1 MGIAIGLG
9 LSVFPF
15 ETAKAFWRW
24 VALCEDSAVDSIW
37 QTDRLVSREPML
49 ECMSTMAALAGGT
62 TRLKFGMNVASV
74 GLRDPLLLAKQ
85 CATIDVLSEG
95 RLLPAF
101 GLGHVLAPDWQATGR
116 PTKGRGKRSDEAL
129 EIIGRLWH
137 EEKVDFHGEFFTL
150 EGATIAPRPV
160 QKRLPLWLGG
170 SSEAAVRRTARF
182 GTGWLAGLETPDQV
196 APVVRAIKAAAKA
209 AGRRIDDEHY
219 GAGIPFRFGSWD
231 EPAVKRQA
239 ESYAKRFKR
248 DPSAYF
254 AVGDTEAIIA
264 CLRAYVGAGVS
275 KFVLRPLAG
284 GDDIMAQTQ
293 RLIDE
298 VLPAIPT
305 LAVVP
310 VEA

>member
-15 ETAKAFWRW
+15 ETAKDFWRW
-24 VALCEDSAVDSIW
+24 VALCEDSPVDSIW

-49 ECMSTMAALAGGT
+49 ECMSAMAALAGGT

-101 GLGHVLAPDWQATGR
+101 GIGHVLAPDWQATCR

-129 EIIGRLWH
+129 EIISRLWH
-137 EEKVDFHGEFFTL
+137 EETVDFHGEYFTL

-160 QKRLPLWLGG
+160 QKQLPLWLGG
-170 SSEAAVRRTARF
+170 SSEAAIRRTARF
-182 GTGWLAGLETPDQV
+182 GTGWIAGLETPAQV
-196 APVVRAIKAAAKA
+196 APVVRAIKAAAKD
-209 AGRRIDDEHY
+209 AGRRIADDHY
-219 GAGIPFRFGSWD
+219 GAGIPFRFGAWD

-239 ESYAKRFKR
+239 ESYAKRFQR

-254 AVGDTEAIIA
+254 AVGDTDAIID
-264 CLRAYVGAGVS
+264 CLRAYVEAGVS

-284 GDDIMAQTQ
+284 ADDIMHQTQ

-305 LAVVP
+305 LAAVP